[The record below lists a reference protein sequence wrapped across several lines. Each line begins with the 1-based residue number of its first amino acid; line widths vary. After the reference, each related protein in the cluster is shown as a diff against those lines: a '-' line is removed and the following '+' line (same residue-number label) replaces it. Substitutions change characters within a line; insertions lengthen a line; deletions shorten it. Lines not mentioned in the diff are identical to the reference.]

1 VLIDA
6 INQGVALTTY
16 VGHSGFTRWS
26 LYDIFDLSDA
36 ETLLNAGKPTVVAQ
50 MGCWNTYYVDPQ
62 TNTLAHK
69 LMLSGDRGAAAV
81 LGPATLSES
90 ESEMAFARLLYP
102 LILQHGVPL
111 GTAVTQAKAQLALTR
126 PQAIDVLRSW
136 TLLGDPALVIAPP
149 LGAKTQTVDLTGSD
163 E

>member
-1 VLIDA
+1 
-6 INQGVALTTY
+6 
-16 VGHSGFTRWS
+16 
-26 LYDIFDLSDA
+26 
-36 ETLLNAGKPTVVAQ
+36 

-69 LMLSGDRGAAAV
+69 LMLSGDRGAAARAGTRHALRV
-81 LGPATLSES
+81 RVRDGVRPSPV
-90 ESEMAFARLLYP
+90 P

>member
-1 VLIDA
+1 
-6 INQGVALTTY
+6 
-16 VGHSGFTRWS
+16 
-26 LYDIFDLSDA
+26 
-36 ETLLNAGKPTVVAQ
+36 
-50 MGCWNTYYVDPQ
+50 
-62 TNTLAHK
+62 
-69 LMLSGDRGAAAV
+69 
-81 LGPATLSES
+81 
-90 ESEMAFARLLYP
+90 
-102 LILQHGVPL
+102 VPL